1 MVDVS
6 CLAPERISIPHKAY
20 IFLVRRGIT
29 LGTLIILGK
38 FRENMKHM
46 VIVDVKRKLELK
58 QKGEE
63 QEPWKLETE
72 PFSYLC
78 STYTYASPG
87 GMWAAK

>member
-1 MVDVS
+1 M
-6 CLAPERISIPHKAY
+6 LAAWHLKKTSIHHKAC

-38 FRENMKHM
+38 FRENMEHI
-46 VIVDVKRKLELK
+46 VIIDTKRKLELK
-58 QKGEE
+58 QKERGE

-72 PFSYLC
+72 PLSYLC